1 VCVVW
6 VSVCACVFV
15 CGVCVCVVSECVC
28 VCVVCGVCTCVRVR
42 ACVRACVCVRMCV
55 RVHARVVCVD
65 FATITL
71 YILKYITFEVTLS
84 EVFEK
89 QIRHNL
95 VDL

>member
-1 VCVVW
+1 VRVCCVCCVYL
-6 VSVCACVFV
+6 CACA
-15 CGVCVCVVSECVC
+15 
-28 VCVVCGVCTCVRVR
+28 R
-42 ACVRACVCVRMCV
+42 VRACVCVRMCV